1 MIRIAIQGCF
11 TVITL
16 LLSVCAAMAADC
28 ADDPKECTL
37 EKLCEIATSSENGN
51 IVWST
56 ELLSSKHTAVAKNL
70 NLKCGVTSVVDACDV
85 SPGDCK
91 LKQLCGK
98 ATKILAG
105 QKIWDTH
112 ASAYV
117 DLAKEYGLQ
126 CDVKEDVAF
135 NNFENEFR
143 GAFLSETKLKR
154 KQLQFALKELGLYP
168 SSIDGIWGKGTRLAF
183 ENYVQA
189 NNQKN
194 SSVTSV
200 FSRLLTEVTVPS
212 SFSSKKKN
220 AMMAPVKMSWEDDL
234 VAQYVCETRK
244 VDVKSGI
251 FSLSTNNGMTSATI
265 TFEGQK
271 QKISGND
278 LQAALRDLNLDQASF
293 IGFTEDEAIIIA
305 ANWKETIGK
314 EFSKSSEEY
323 EKLSSSEKKIIDQ
336 FIAPVKYYE
345 KNSLRNW
352 TQKMPMDFGGGSL
365 RHSFNLTSKKYVGK
379 GAITLPGESQKLRVT
394 TLATCKQS

>member
-1 MIRIAIQGCF
+1 MIRIAIRGCF

-16 LLSVCAAMAADC
+16 LLSVCAVMAADC

-56 ELLSSKHTAVAKNL
+56 ELLYSKHTAVAKNL
-70 NLKCGVTSVVDACDV
+70 NLKCGVTSVVDACDI

-105 QKIWDTH
+105 QKIWDSN

-126 CDVKEDVAF
+126 CDVKEDVAS
-135 NNFENEFR
+135 NNFENDFR

-168 SSIDGIWGKGTRLAF
+168 SSIDGIWGNGTRLAF

-220 AMMAPVKMSWEDDL
+220 AIMAPVKMSWEDDL

-323 EKLSSSEKKIIDQ
+323 EKLSASEKKIIDQ
-336 FIAPVKYYE
+336 FIAPVKFYE